1 MQPEIQKLVEAGR
14 LTSKTGEVLSN
25 LVPGTWVLHK
35 SWGFGRIESWND
47 IAGQV
52 LIDFHG
58 RKAHPM
64 QFQYAAETLQRIPAE
79 HFLVKKV
86 TDTAGLKQLAVEDPA
101 RFLQTMLADHENKL
115 TVDQISKL
123 IVPDLMSEA
132 VFKKWW
138 ENTKKTLKA
147 NGLFALPAKRTDPV
161 VLRAQALSR
170 VDELIGAFK
179 SARQA
184 KEQMAALDQI
194 TRNLDAFASEAQKL
208 QEVVSI
214 LSTAA
219 AQNQKLH
226 TAHAKE
232 LLVGRDTILEKF
244 PDFHAPEALSLEK
257 LLRDEESRLHDILP
271 QVAAAKQRSV
281 LARYPIAF
289 PERWVDK
296 LLLLVLRA
304 NSRLVGEVA
313 TLLEEHGKRAELSRA
328 LDKAIRDQSIS
339 SEGLLWLGKERAAFP
354 DFVTP
359 SFLAAIFAALERDQF
374 SEKKSSRLHDFLL
387 EDREL
392 IADALAGADRD
403 EVRDVMRKLML
414 TPIFEELNKRSL
426 LARIIKAH
434 PEMQSMLTGETE
446 EKEEALVVSWSS
458 LEKRKD
464 ELEELN
470 TKKIPENRRDIQ
482 IAREYGDLRENFEYK
497 SAKDQQRVL
506 MRRKTELEI
515 MLNRARGTA
524 FENPDTSKVSIGTVV
539 TLADV
544 VSREDETYSILGA
557 WDSEPEKGII
567 SYLTAIGQVLL
578 GKAVGEEVE
587 LPTERGT
594 RKVRIETILPY
605 EGELTAK

>member
-64 QFQYAAETLQRIPAE
+64 QFQYAAETLQLIPEE
-79 HFLVKKV
+79 HFLVKKA
-86 TDTAGLKQLAVEDPA
+86 TDAPTLKKLAAEDPA
-101 RFLQTMLADHENKL
+101 KFLRMVLADYDSKL

-123 IVPDLMSEA
+123 MVPDLMSEA

-138 ENTKKTLKA
+138 ESTKKLLKS

-161 VLRAQALSR
+161 ILRAQALSR
-170 VDELIGAFK
+170 VDELVGAFK

-184 KEQMAALDQI
+184 KERIASLDQI
-194 TRNLDAFASEAQKL
+194 TRSLDVFTSDEAKL
-208 QEVVSI
+208 REIVSLI
-214 LSTAA
+214 NIAA

-226 TAHAKE
+226 TAHSKE
-232 LLVGRDTILEKF
+232 LLVGRDAILEKF
-244 PDFHAPEALSLEK
+244 PSLRAGDALSLEK

-271 QVAAAKQRSV
+271 QVSAAKQRSV
-281 LARYPIAF
+281 LAKYPAAF

-296 LLLLVLRA
+296 MLLLVLRA

-313 TLLEEHGKRAELSRA
+313 TLLEEHGKRSELSRA

-339 SEGLLWLGKERAAFP
+339 SEGLLWLGKERTVFP
-354 DFVTP
+354 DFVNP
-359 SFLAAIFAALERDQF
+359 AFLAAIFGALERDQF

-387 EDREL
+387 DDREL
-392 IADALAGADRD
+392 IADALAAADRD

-414 TPIFEELNKRSL
+414 TPVFEELNKRSL

-446 EKEEALVVSWSS
+446 EKEEALIVSWSS
-458 LEKRKD
+458 LEKRKI
-464 ELEELN
+464 ELEELDS
-470 TKKIPENRRDIQ
+470 KKIPENRRDIQ

-506 MRRKTELEI
+506 MRRKAELEF
-515 MLNRARGTA
+515 MLNRARGTG

-544 VSREDETYSILGA
+544 ASGDQEKYSILGA

-567 SYLTAIGQVLL
+567 SYLTAIGQALL
-578 GKAVGEEVE
+578 GKTLGEEVE
-587 LPTERGT
+587 LPTERGS
-594 RKVRIETILPY
+594 RKVRLETIEAY